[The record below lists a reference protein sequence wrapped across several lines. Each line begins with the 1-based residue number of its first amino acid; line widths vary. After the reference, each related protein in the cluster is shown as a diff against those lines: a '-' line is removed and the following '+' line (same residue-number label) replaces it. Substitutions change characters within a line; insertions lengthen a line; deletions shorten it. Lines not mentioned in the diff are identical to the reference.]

1 MSESQ
6 ITTIIVALT
15 PLYPFLFALAAAL
28 FRLLVAKMPPE
39 RQALLGQVV
48 QTVVQ
53 AIEQMGTDLTGPE
66 KKMKAEAMIS
76 TILQSLHIAV
86 SPALVDALI
95 ESAVYGLNQSQVL
108 TSSTPSA
115 DLVGQ
120 RIIRSATRDT

>member
-53 AIEQMGTDLTGPE
+53 AIEQMGTGLTGPE